1 MTMHSSTTFL
11 ITGGTPLHGTVQVSG
26 AKNAS
31 FKLMIAS
38 LLANTSSLIS
48 NLPAISDVETV
59 GEIIRS
65 LGGSVEAI
73 REGVQRIR
81 PEGMSGF
88 SVSDQYGEISRASTL
103 FIAPLLH
110 RFGEARVP
118 FPGGDKIGK
127 RPLERHFDGLKKMG
141 AVFEQTDDAVVVR
154 AERLKG
160 TRYRF
165 AKNTHTGTETL
176 LMAAVLAEGTTVLE
190 NAALEPE
197 VDDLIVFLNAMG
209 ARVRRTTFRTIEID
223 GVEEL
228 VGAEHVVMP
237 DRNEAVSYACAA
249 LASQGDVRVENIRPA
264 DLTAFLEK
272 LDEIRAG
279 YEVSGNTIR
288 FFYTQP
294 LQSANVT
301 TGTHPGFMTDWQPLW
316 AVLMCHA
323 HGESVIHETVM
334 QNRFQYIEV
343 LRAMGATIEAIEP
356 NDVNDPEAFYN
367 FNWSDA
373 LPSDTRA
380 IRIQGPTLFHGGEFT
395 AHDLRAGAITL
406 IAAIS
411 ASGQTIL
418 HGGEQIERGY
428 SHIDRKLVSLGAKI
442 QRVGQNIKQ
451 ESAG

>member
-1 MTMHSSTTFL
+1 MTSKYSTTFL
-11 ITGGTPLHGTVQVSG
+11 ITGGTPLRGSVQVSG

-38 LLANTSSLIS
+38 LLASSPSTIS
-48 NLPAISDVETV
+48 NLPSISDVGIV
-59 GEIIRS
+59 GKIIES
-65 LGGSVEAI
+65 LGGTVEI
-73 REGVQRIR
+73 VDEGTQRIN
-81 PEGMSGF
+81 PMGLNGF
-88 SVSDQYGEISRASTL
+88 AIGEQYGEISRASTL

-110 RFGEARVP
+110 RFGEALVP

-141 AVFEQTDDAVVVR
+141 AVFEQTENTVVVR
-154 AERLKG
+154 AEQLQG
-160 TRYRF
+160 THYRF

-176 LMAAVLAEGTTVLE
+176 LMAAALAHGKTVLE
-190 NAALEPE
+190 NAAVEPE

-209 ARVRRTTFRTIEID
+209 AKIRRTAFRTIEIE
-223 GVEEL
+223 GVSQL
-228 VGAEHVVMP
+228 TGAKHTVMP

-249 LASQGDVRVENIRPA
+249 LASQGDVRVEQVRPA

-272 LDEIRAG
+272 LDQVGAG
-279 YEVSGNTIR
+279 YEVADNAIR
-288 FFYTQP
+288 FFYTKP
-294 LQSANVT
+294 LRATDVVT
-301 TGTHPGFMTDWQPLW
+301 GVHPGFMTDWQPLW

-323 HGESVIHETVM
+323 HGASTIHETVM
-334 QNRFQYIEV
+334 QNRFQYVDV
-343 LRAMGATIEAIEP
+343 LCAMGAKIDIIEP
-356 NDVNDPEAFYN
+356 AVVGDPEDFYN

-373 LPSDTRA
+373 QSTDVRA
-380 IRIQGPTLFHGGEFT
+380 IRIQGPTEFRGGEFT

-428 SHIDRKLVSLGAKI
+428 SHIDSKLVSLGAKI
-442 QRVGQNIKQ
+442 QRM
-451 ESAG
+451 S